1 MAKYSEAFLNQLFE
15 AYRKAYEQANGRGLD
30 FSLKYEDGWVVCAEN
45 KVIGFNFKH
54 RVPEVQDMIV
64 RLEQRAEEA
73 KRLAVSSNDI
83 LSPSKWLEADPER
96 KGGSTEVL
104 MREYAEYYAK
114 RVHRDVRHKAVEIFL
129 EHAAVDDQDFDD
141 FTHVVER
148 DIMNISFKPA
158 KF

>member
-45 KVIGFNFKH
+45 KVIGVNFKH
-54 RVPEVQDMIV
+54 RVPEVQDMIG

-73 KRLAVSSNDI
+73 KRLAVSGSDT
-83 LSPSKWLEADPER
+83 LPPAKWLEANPER
-96 KGGSTEVL
+96 KGSSAEVL

-114 RVHRDVRHKAVEIFL
+114 RVHRDTRHKAVEIFM
-129 EHAAVDDQDFDD
+129 ENASVDGQDFDD
-141 FTHVVER
+141 FVQQTAR
-148 DIMNISFKPA
+148 DIMNISFKPT